1 MQEKLNIDAIV
12 AELDK
17 EFAPAENDPQAS
29 LEEQDIEENNE
40 APVEE
45 EVEEA
50 VAEEEESE
58 EQEAVEEE
66 EVADEEK
73 VEAVVSEDL
82 HKRNEAFKSLREER
96 DRLAASDKFLSELA
110 IQYGL
115 TKEQL
120 MERFTKQQQEK
131 AAKEQGIEPEQYRK
145 MVALEQKVQQ
155 IEEDKRRE
163 VFNIRAEA
171 FANYY
176 ELDDDDLGLVFEEA
190 GRLGLDVTKDPK
202 LLEVVYRNLAYD
214 DALEQGRQQQL
225 ENSRKRTKTST
236 GRTGTQGVQ
245 VDTQEQQWDAEIE
258 KALKD
263 NYIIK

>member
-1 MQEKLNIDAIV
+1 MQEKFNIDSIV

-17 EFAPAENDPQAS
+17 EFAAEENDPQAS

-40 APVEE
+40 SPVEE
-45 EVEEA
+45 EVEET
-50 VAEEEESE
+50 VVDDEESE
-58 EQEAVEEE
+58 EQEVEEE
-66 EVADEEK
+66 EVADEEN

-96 DRLAASDKFLSELA
+96 DKLAASDKFLSELA

-145 MVALEQKVQQ
+145 MVELENKVQQ

-176 ELDDDDLGLVFEEA
+176 ELNDNDLQLVFEEA
-190 GRLGLDVTKDPK
+190 GRLGLDVAKDPK

-236 GRTGTQGVQ
+236 GKTGTQGTQ
-245 VDTQEQQWDAEIE
+245 VNTTQEQWDAEIQQ
-258 KALKD
+258 ALKD

>member
-1 MQEKLNIDAIV
+1 MQEKFNIDAIV
-12 AELDK
+12 EELDK
-17 EFAPAENDPQAS
+17 EFAAEVEVPQAS
-29 LEEQDIEENNE
+29 PEEQDTEEINE
-40 APVEE
+40 APVQ
-45 EVEEA
+45 EVEEEA
-50 VAEEEESE
+50 DEEESE
-58 EQEAVEEE
+58 EQEAVEDEE
-66 EVADEEK
+66 EVTDEEN

-131 AAKEQGIEPEQYRK
+131 AAQEQGIEPEQYRK
-145 MVALEQKVQQ
+145 MIELENKVQQ

-176 ELDDDDLGLVFEEA
+176 ELNDDDLGLVFEEA
-190 GRLGLDVTKDPK
+190 GRLGLDVTRDPK
-202 LLEVVYRNLAYD
+202 LLEVVYRNMTYE

-225 ENSRKRTKTST
+225 ETSRKRTKTST
-236 GRTGTQGVQ
+236 GRTGTQGAQ
-245 VDTQEQQWDAEIE
+245 VDTTQEQWDAEIQQ
-258 KALKD
+258 ALKD

>member
-1 MQEKLNIDAIV
+1 MQEKFNIDKIV
-12 AELDK
+12 EELDK
-17 EFAPAENDPQAS
+17 EFAVEAEVPQAS
-29 LEEQDIEENNE
+29 LEEQDKEEINE

-45 EVEEA
+45 ETEEA
-50 VAEEEESE
+50 VEEEESE
-58 EQEAVEEE
+58 EQEVEEDE
-66 EVADEEK
+66 EVADEEQ

-82 HKRNEAFKSLREER
+82 HKRNEAFKSLRQER
-96 DRLAASDKFLSELA
+96 DRLAASDRFLSELA
-110 IQYGL
+110 TQYGL

-176 ELDDDDLGLVFEEA
+176 ELDDNDLELVFEEA

-236 GRTGTQGVQ
+236 GKTGTQGTQ
-245 VDTQEQQWDAEIE
+245 VNTTQEQWDAEIQQ
-258 KALKD
+258 ALKD

>member
-1 MQEKLNIDAIV
+1 MQEKLNIDSIV

-17 EFAPAENDPQAS
+17 EFAVEEESPQAS
-29 LEEQDIEENNE
+29 LEEQDKEEINE

-45 EVEEA
+45 APEET
-50 VAEEEESE
+50 VEEEESE
-58 EQEAVEEE
+58 EQEEVEEE
-66 EVADEEK
+66 EVADEEN

-110 IQYGL
+110 SQYGMS
-115 TKEQL
+115 KEQL
-120 MERFTKQQQEK
+120 MERFTKAQQEQ
-131 AAKEQGIEPEQYRK
+131 AAKEQGIKPEQYRK
-145 MVALEQKVQQ
+145 MVELENKVQQ

-176 ELDDDDLGLVFEEA
+176 ELDDNDLGLVFEEA

-236 GRTGTQGVQ
+236 GKTGTQGAQ
-245 VDTQEQQWDAEIE
+245 VDTTQEQWDAEIQQ
-258 KALKD
+258 ALKD

>member
-1 MQEKLNIDAIV
+1 MQEKLNIDSIV

-17 EFAPAENDPQAS
+17 EFAVEEESPQAS
-29 LEEQDIEENNE
+29 LDEQDKEEINE

-45 EVEEA
+45 APEET
-50 VAEEEESE
+50 VEEEESE
-58 EQEAVEEE
+58 EQEEVEE
-66 EVADEEK
+66 EVADEEN

-96 DRLAASDKFLSELA
+96 DRLAASDKFLTELA
-110 IQYGL
+110 SQYGMS
-115 TKEQL
+115 KEQL
-120 MERFTKQQQEK
+120 MERFTNAQQEA
-131 AAKEQGIEPEQYRK
+131 AAKEQGIKPEQYRK
-145 MVALEQKVQQ
+145 MVELEQKVQQ

-176 ELDDDDLGLVFEEA
+176 ELDDNDLELVFEEA

-236 GRTGTQGVQ
+236 GKTGTQGAQ
-245 VDTQEQQWDAEIE
+245 VDNQQAQWDAEIE

>member
-1 MQEKLNIDAIV
+1 MQEKFNIDALV
-12 AELDK
+12 EELDK
-17 EFAPAENDPQAS
+17 EFAAEIEVPQAS
-29 LEEQDIEENNE
+29 PEEQDTEEVNE

-45 EVEEA
+45 VEEEA
-50 VAEEEESE
+50 DEEESE
-58 EQEAVEEE
+58 EQEAVEDEE
-66 EVADEEK
+66 EVTDEEN

-131 AAKEQGIEPEQYRK
+131 AAQEQGIEPEQYRK
-145 MVALEQKVQQ
+145 MIELENKVQQ

-176 ELDDDDLGLVFEEA
+176 ELNDDDLGLVFEEA

-225 ENSRKRTKTST
+225 KISKKRAKTST
-236 GRTGTQGVQ
+236 GKIGTQGAQVQ
-245 VDTQEQQWDAEIE
+245 TTEQDWDAEID
-258 KALKD
+258 KVLKQ
-263 NYIIK
+263 NYITK

>member
-1 MQEKLNIDAIV
+1 MQEKFNIDAIV
-12 AELDK
+12 EELDK
-17 EFAPAENDPQAS
+17 EFAAEIEVPQAS
-29 LEEQDIEENNE
+29 PEEQDTEEVNE

-45 EVEEA
+45 VEEEA
-50 VAEEEESE
+50 DEEESE
-58 EQEAVEEE
+58 EQEADEE
-66 EVADEEK
+66 EVTDEEN

-131 AAKEQGIEPEQYRK
+131 AAQEQGIEPEQYRK
-145 MVALEQKVQQ
+145 MIELENKVQQ

-176 ELDDDDLGLVFEEA
+176 ELNDDDLELVFEEA
-190 GRLGLDVTKDPK
+190 GRLGLDVTRDPK
-202 LLEVVYRNLAYD
+202 LLEVVYRSMTYE

-225 ENSRKRTKTST
+225 ETSRKRTKTST
-236 GRTGTQGVQ
+236 GRTGTQGAQ
-245 VDTQEQQWDAEIE
+245 VDTQQEQWDAEIQQ
-258 KALKD
+258 ALKD

>member
-1 MQEKLNIDAIV
+1 MQEKFNIDSIV

-17 EFAPAENDPQAS
+17 EFAVEEESPQAS
-29 LEEQDIEENNE
+29 LEEQDKEEINE

-45 EVEEA
+45 APEET
-50 VAEEEESE
+50 VEEEESE
-58 EQEAVEEE
+58 EQEEVEEE
-66 EVADEEK
+66 EVADEEN

-110 IQYGL
+110 SQYGL

-120 MERFTKQQQEK
+120 MERFTAQQQEQ
-131 AAKEQGIEPEQYRK
+131 AAKEQGIKPEQYRK

-176 ELDDDDLGLVFEEA
+176 ELDDNDLGLVFEEA

-225 ENSRKRTKTST
+225 KISKKRAKTST
-236 GRTGTQGVQ
+236 GKIGTQGAQVQ
-245 VDTQEQQWDAEIE
+245 TTEQDWDAEID
-258 KALKD
+258 KVLKQ
-263 NYIIK
+263 NYISK

>member
-1 MQEKLNIDAIV
+1 MQEKFNIDKIV
-12 AELDK
+12 EELDK
-17 EFAPAENDPQAS
+17 EFAVEAEVPQAS
-29 LEEQDIEENNE
+29 LEEQDKEEINE

-45 EVEEA
+45 ETEEA
-50 VAEEEESE
+50 VEEEESE
-58 EQEAVEEE
+58 EQEVEEDE
-66 EVADEEK
+66 EVADEEQ

-82 HKRNEAFKSLREER
+82 HKRNEAFKSLRQER
-96 DRLAASDKFLSELA
+96 DRLAASDRFLSELA
-110 IQYGL
+110 TQYGL

-176 ELDDDDLGLVFEEA
+176 ELDDNDLELVFEEA

-236 GRTGTQGVQ
+236 GKTGTQGVQ
-245 VDTQEQQWDAEIE
+245 VDTESDWDAEIT

>member
-1 MQEKLNIDAIV
+1 MQEKLNIDSIV

-17 EFAPAENDPQAS
+17 EFAVEEESPQAS
-29 LEEQDIEENNE
+29 LEEQDKEEINE

-45 EVEEA
+45 APEET
-50 VAEEEESE
+50 VEEEESE
-58 EQEAVEEE
+58 EQEADEE
-66 EVADEEK
+66 EVADEEQ

-96 DRLAASDKFLSELA
+96 DRLAASDKFLSQLA
-110 IQYGL
+110 SQYGL
-115 TKEQL
+115 SKEQL
-120 MERFTKQQQEK
+120 MERFTAQQQEQ
-131 AAKEQGIEPEQYRK
+131 AAKAEGIKPEQYRK

-236 GRTGTQGVQ
+236 GKTGTQGAQ
-245 VDTQEQQWDAEIE
+245 VDTTQEQWDAEIQQ
-258 KALKD
+258 ALKD

>member
-1 MQEKLNIDAIV
+1 MQEKFNIDKIV
-12 AELDK
+12 EELDK
-17 EFAPAENDPQAS
+17 EFAVEAEVPQAS
-29 LEEQDIEENNE
+29 LEEQDKEEINE

-45 EVEEA
+45 ETEEA
-50 VAEEEESE
+50 VEEEESE
-58 EQEAVEEE
+58 EQEVEEDE
-66 EVADEEK
+66 EVADEEQ

-82 HKRNEAFKSLREER
+82 HKRNEAFKSLRQER
-96 DRLAASDKFLSELA
+96 DRLAASDRFLSELA
-110 IQYGL
+110 TQYGL

-176 ELDDDDLGLVFEEA
+176 ELNDDDLQLVFEEA

-236 GRTGTQGVQ
+236 GKTGTQGVQ
-245 VDTQEQQWDAEIE
+245 VDTESDWDAEIT

>member
-1 MQEKLNIDAIV
+1 MQEKLNIDSIV

-17 EFAPAENDPQAS
+17 EFAVEEESPQAS
-29 LEEQDIEENNE
+29 LEEQDKEEINE

-45 EVEEA
+45 APEET
-50 VAEEEESE
+50 VEEEESE
-58 EQEAVEEE
+58 EQEEVEEE
-66 EVADEEK
+66 EVADEEN

-110 IQYGL
+110 SQYGL

-120 MERFTKQQQEK
+120 MERFTRQQQEQ
-131 AAKEQGIEPEQYRK
+131 AAKEQGIKPEQYRK
-145 MVALEQKVQQ
+145 MVELENKVQQ

-236 GRTGTQGVQ
+236 GKTGTQGAQ
-245 VDTQEQQWDAEIE
+245 VDTTQEQWDAEIQQ
-258 KALKD
+258 ALKD

>member
-1 MQEKLNIDAIV
+1 MQEKFNIDALV
-12 AELDK
+12 EELDK
-17 EFAPAENDPQAS
+17 EFAAEVEVPQAS
-29 LEEQDIEENNE
+29 PEEQDTEEVNE

-45 EVEEA
+45 AEEEA
-50 VAEEEESE
+50 DEEESE
-58 EQEAVEEE
+58 EQEVEEE
-66 EVADEEK
+66 EVTDEEN
-73 VEAVVSEDL
+73 VEAVVREDL

-96 DRLAASDKFLSELA
+96 DKLAASDKFLSELA
-110 IQYGL
+110 TQYGL

-131 AAKEQGIEPEQYRK
+131 AAQEQGIEPEQYRK
-145 MVALEQKVQQ
+145 MIELENKVQQ

-176 ELDDDDLGLVFEEA
+176 ELNNDDLELVFEEA

-202 LLEVVYRNLAYD
+202 LLEVVYRNMTYE
-214 DALEQGRQQQL
+214 DALEKGRQQQL
-225 ENSRKRTKTST
+225 ETSKKRTKTST
-236 GRTGTQGVQ
+236 GKTGTQGTQ
-245 VDTQEQQWDAEIE
+245 VDTQQQWDAEID
-258 KALKD
+258 KVLKD

>member
-1 MQEKLNIDAIV
+1 MQEKFNIDALV
-12 AELDK
+12 EELDK
-17 EFAPAENDPQAS
+17 EFAAEVEVPQAS
-29 LEEQDIEENNE
+29 PEEQDTEEVNE

-45 EVEEA
+45 VEEEA
-50 VAEEEESE
+50 DEEESE
-58 EQEAVEEE
+58 EQEVEEE
-66 EVADEEK
+66 VTDEEN

-96 DRLAASDKFLSELA
+96 DKLAASDKFLSELA

-131 AAKEQGIEPEQYRK
+131 AAQEQGIEPEQYRK
-145 MVALEQKVQQ
+145 MIELENKVQQ

-176 ELDDDDLGLVFEEA
+176 ELNNDDLELVFEEA

-202 LLEVVYRNLAYD
+202 LLEVVYRNMTYE
-214 DALEQGRQQQL
+214 DALEKGRQQQL
-225 ENSRKRTKTST
+225 ETSKKRTKTST
-236 GRTGTQGVQ
+236 GKTGTQGTQ
-245 VDTQEQQWDAEIE
+245 VDTQQQWDAEID
-258 KALKD
+258 KVLKD

>member
-12 AELDK
+12 EELDK
-17 EFAPAENDPQAS
+17 EFAPETEVPQAS
-29 LEEQDIEENNE
+29 LEEQDKEEINE

-45 EVEEA
+45 ETEE
-50 VAEEEESE
+50 VVEEEESE
-58 EQEAVEEE
+58 EQEVEEDE
-66 EVADEEK
+66 EVADEEQ

-110 IQYGL
+110 TQYGL

-145 MVALEQKVQQ
+145 MVALENKVQQ

-236 GRTGTQGVQ
+236 GKTGTQGAQ
-245 VDTQEQQWDAEIE
+245 VDTTQEQWDAEIQQ
-258 KALKD
+258 ALKD

>member
-1 MQEKLNIDAIV
+1 MQEKFNIDALV
-12 AELDK
+12 EELDK
-17 EFAPAENDPQAS
+17 EFAAEVEVPQAS
-29 LEEQDIEENNE
+29 PEEQDTEEVNE

-45 EVEEA
+45 AEEEA
-50 VAEEEESE
+50 DEEESE
-58 EQEAVEEE
+58 EQEVEEE
-66 EVADEEK
+66 EVTDEEN

-96 DRLAASDKFLSELA
+96 DKLAASDKFLSELA
-110 IQYGL
+110 TQYGL

-131 AAKEQGIEPEQYRK
+131 AAQEQGIEPEQYRK
-145 MVALEQKVQQ
+145 MIELENKVQQ

-176 ELDDDDLGLVFEEA
+176 ELNNDDLELVFEEA

-202 LLEVVYRNLAYD
+202 LLEVVYRNMTYE
-214 DALEQGRQQQL
+214 DALEKGRQQQL
-225 ENSRKRTKTST
+225 ETSKKRTKTST
-236 GRTGTQGVQ
+236 GKTGTQGTQ
-245 VDTQEQQWDAEIE
+245 VDTQQQWDAEID
-258 KALKD
+258 KVLKD